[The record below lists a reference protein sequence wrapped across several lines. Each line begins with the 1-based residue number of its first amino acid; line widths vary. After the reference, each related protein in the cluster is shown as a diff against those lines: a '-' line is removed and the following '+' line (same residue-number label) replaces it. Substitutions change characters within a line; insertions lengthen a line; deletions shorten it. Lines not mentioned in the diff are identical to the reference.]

1 MLVKTS
7 VLGWWAVAVFFGG
20 IVGATAVSIVV
31 LAVGADGFDP
41 IPFALVFVG
50 QAGASLFLVFIFSR
64 RFGSGSLAADVGFV
78 ARGSDWWA
86 LPAGMGLQIG
96 VAIATYPLLEL
107 MFPGGPPEQSVA
119 GIAGDSETAPEILLI
134 LLSVAVLAPL
144 IEEVIFRGMLM
155 PWVHRFVAKWP
166 AILISA
172 GIFAVIHPILDWNA
186 RGAAPGIFLLG
197 VVLGW
202 AAFRRGDLS
211 LAMPLHAGVNMLAAI
226 LILWGEDIL
235 DWAER
240 QSEGL
245 DQAQAVLDGVIAL
258 AHTLGI

>member
-7 VLGWWAVAVFFGG
+7 SLGWWAVAVFFGG
-20 IVGATAVSIVV
+20 ILGATAVGVGVV
-31 LAVGADGFDP
+31 AVGADGFEP
-41 IPFALVFVG
+41 ISFALVFVG
-50 QAGASLFLVFIFSR
+50 QAGASLFLVFVFSKR
-64 RFGSGSLAADVGFV
+64 LGSGSLAADVGLV

-86 LPAGMGLQIG
+86 LLAGMGLQIG
-96 VAIATYPLLEL
+96 VAIVTYPLLQL
-107 MFPGGPPEQSVA
+107 MFPDGPPEQGVA
-119 GIAGDSETAPEILLI
+119 GIAGDSETTLEIILI
-134 LLSVAVLAPL
+134 LVSAAVLAPL
-144 IEEVIFRGMLM
+144 IEEIIFRGMFL
-155 PWVHRFVAKWP
+155 PWAHRFVAKWP

-172 GIFAVIHPILDWNA
+172 AVFSIIHPILDWDA

-211 LAMPLHAGVNMLAAI
+211 LAIPLHSGVNLLAGI
-226 LILWGEDIL
+226 LILWGDDIL

-245 DQAQAVLDGVIAL
+245 DQAEALLNGVIAV
-258 AHTLGI
+258 AHALGL